1 VLIYVGLVLTLWATV
16 LYARSAVE
24 QLSSSR

>member
-1 VLIYVGLVLTLWATV
+1 VLIYLGLVLTLWATV
-16 LYARSAVE
+16 LYARTAAE